1 MSYWPR
7 LHALVSRFYFFS
19 LDHLLLDSN
28 DSYWYRWLT
37 ISRIW
42 FLLNDF
48 YHFLNIKITQIPQP
62 ESTILSQFSKQNKK
76 NVMFTSLQ
84 NVIAH
89 FYIWWLPMCHKIT
102 VLFCSFHDCS
112 SNIMVL
118 MNFIFLTIP
127 FSSFILK
134 WPLL

>member
-7 LHALVSRFYFFS
+7 LPALVSRLYFFS

-37 ISRIW
+37 ISWIW

-48 YHFLNIKITQIPQP
+48 YYFLKIKITQIPQP
-62 ESTILSQFSKQNKK
+62 YSTILSQFSKQNKK
-76 NVMFTSLQ
+76 NVMFTALQ

-89 FYIWWLPMCHKIT
+89 FYIWWLPMCHKII
-102 VLFCSFHDCS
+102 FWFSSFHNWS
-112 SNIMVL
+112 SNIMAWI
-118 MNFIFLTIP
+118 NFIFLTIP
-127 FSSFILK
+127 FHPSS
-134 WPLL
+134 